1 MRALKT
7 SLLATSTLAGVA
19 ALLAAALPSVA
30 SAQDAPPATD
40 PGEEVLATESS
51 TTQADGTEV
60 TEVEGLVI
68 TGSRIRRNEYTS
80 AAPIQVITREANT
93 LEGLADVGEL
103 LQTTSSASGSA
114 QVNNQLGSFVIEG
127 GGGVSTLS
135 LRGLGAQ
142 RTLILINGRRS
153 GPAGVGG
160 QVGAFDLNVIPE
172 SVIDR
177 IEILKD
183 GASSIYGSDAVAGVV
198 NIITR
203 DDMDGGEAEVYYN
216 KPFDSGGEVLRV
228 AGAWGKTFERG
239 NITISADYWKQ
250 YELELGDRSYTRC
263 SNDYYHSATT
273 GELVD
278 IISRRTGQ
286 PFCYENSVQGSVYL
300 PAFAFYAQY
309 DPTEANGPYD
319 PFTRLLSDFGYAPEG
334 WVVAAM
340 GDSWQPTIDAIY
352 GPGSYNYSTYS
363 YYNVDERIDA
373 GTSVIAPLERATV
386 FATGAYDLA
395 PNVEAYGEVLLNH
408 RKSEQ
413 HLMRGV
419 GPTILPLTYGNPI
432 MYLWDDNGTADPSD
446 DFPTGNVIPIVDN
459 IPFNFEQEVNYTR
472 FLGGLRGDLPS
483 MGFLN
488 GWNYDLFVQRSKS
501 DAEYAND
508 AILDDVMWTLGDDA
522 SQFAQEEVD
531 GDLRGPNLGGCA
543 TAPVSPISG
552 RTCVPIAWFSAD
564 TLANGLTQEQ
574 INYITYRAKGT
585 TEYTQT
591 IVEGTVSGDLFEG
604 PAGPIA
610 AAAGF
615 HWRKDELDD
624 SPDQNAVINN
634 LWGQTT
640 AGRTAGEDTVREVFG
655 EIDVPL
661 LRGVPFAE
669 KLNFNGSA
677 RWSDYDSYG
686 DNSTYKLGLNWQ
698 LSSQFRIR
706 GTYGTSFRAPAL
718 YEMFLANLTGFLGQ
732 TAIDPCI
739 HYQDNDDATVRANCA
754 AQGIPEGYIGAG
766 GSATIFQGGGGKGF
780 LDPETSL
787 AQSLGV
793 IYTPDWI
800 DLSIAIDYFDIR
812 VEDEVTQF
820 GAANIVNLCYALGPF
835 PNEFCGLF
843 TRDMDPD
850 SDAFMGITEV
860 RNNYVNVA
868 EQHNRGYDLNVR
880 YKHSFSWADL
890 TIDGQATWQ
899 IEDIINFSGLAAV
912 DANYVSGEPAFT
924 ANTQARLDR
933 GDWTFFWGVDFI
945 GEQYSVEAK
954 QGATSRYPENVT
966 FKRWREPTAYH
977 DFSVRRKMDDLEI
990 TVGVQNA
997 FDEHPP
1003 LGSFNEFRVGT
1014 AALNSYDLFGRRAFV
1029 NVHKKF

>member
-19 ALLAAALPSVA
+19 ALLAALPSVA

-40 PGEEVLATESS
+40 PGEQVLATEASP
-51 TTQADGTEV
+51 TQADGDEV

-93 LEGLADVGEL
+93 LEGLADTAEL

-114 QVNNQLGSFVIEG
+114 QINNQLGGFVIEG
-127 GGGVSTLS
+127 GGGVNTLS

-172 SVIDR
+172 SIIDR

-203 DDMDGGEAEVYYN
+203 TDMDGGEAEVYYN

-228 AGAWGKTFERG
+228 AGSWGKTFERG
-239 NITISADYWKQ
+239 NFTISADYWRQ

-263 SNDYYHSATT
+263 NNDYYHDSQS

-286 PFCYENSVQGSVYL
+286 PFCYENSSQNTVYL
-300 PAFAFYAQY
+300 PGWAIYAQY
-309 DPTEANGPYD
+309 DPEELQGPYD
-319 PFTRLLSDFGYAPEG
+319 PFTHLLSDFQYAPPG

-340 GDSWQPTIDAIY
+340 GDSWQPTIDGIY
-352 GPGSYNYSTYS
+352 GPDSYNYSTYS

-373 GTSVIAPLERATV
+373 GSSIIPPLERVTV

-395 PNVEAYGEVLLNH
+395 PNVELYSEVLLNR

-413 HLMRGV
+413 HAMRGV
-419 GPTILPLTYGNPI
+419 GPTILPLTYDNPI
-432 MYLWDDNGTADPSD
+432 MYLWDDNGTEEVED
-446 DFPTGNVIPIVDN
+446 DFPTGKATPIVDN
-459 IPFNFEQEVNYTR
+459 VPFNFEQEVNYTR
-472 FLGGLRGDLPS
+472 FMAGLRGDLPT
-483 MGFLN
+483 MGFLD
-488 GWNYDLFVQRSKS
+488 GWNYDIFVQRSKS
-501 DAEYAND
+501 DAEYGND

-522 SQFAQEEVD
+522 AQYSQEDVN
-531 GDLRGPNLGGCA
+531 GVNRGPNLGGCA
-543 TAPVSPISG
+543 TAPTSPITG
-552 RTCVPIAWFSAD
+552 RSCVPIAWFDPD
-564 TLANGLTQEQ
+564 TMANGLTQDQ
-574 INYITYRAKGT
+574 IDYITYHAEGT

-591 IVEGTVSGDLFEG
+591 IVEGSVSGDLFEL
-604 PAGPIA
+604 PAGAVA
-610 AAAGF
+610 AAVGF

-624 SPDQNAVINN
+624 SPDPNAVINN

-655 EIDVPL
+655 EVEVPI

-669 KLNFNGSA
+669 RLDFNASS

-686 DNSTYKLGLNWQ
+686 QNSTYKLGLNWQ

-732 TAIDPCI
+732 TQIDPCI

-754 AQGIPEGYIGAG
+754 AEGIPEEYIGNG
-766 GSATIFQGGGGKGF
+766 GSATISQGGGGKGF
-780 LDPETSL
+780 LDPETSK
-787 AQSLGV
+787 AQSIGV

-843 TRDMDPD
+843 VRDTDPD
-850 SDAFMGITEV
+850 SDSFQGILSV
-860 RNNYVNVA
+860 QNNYVNVA
-868 EQHNRGYDLNVR
+868 EQQNRGYDLTWR

-890 TIDGQATWQ
+890 TWEGQATWQ
-899 IEDIINFSGLAAV
+899 IEDIINFSGLATV

-924 ANTQARLDR
+924 ANTQLRLDR
-933 GDWTFFWGVDFI
+933 GDWTAFWAVDFL
-945 GEQYSVEAK
+945 GEQYSIEAK
-954 QGATSRYPENVT
+954 EGATSRYPENVT

-977 DFSVRRKMDDLEI
+977 DVSLRRKMDDLQI
-990 TVGVQNA
+990 TVGVQNV
-997 FDEHPP
+997 FDEQPP
-1003 LGSFNEFRVGT
+1003 AQSFNEFRVGT
-1014 AALNSYDLFGRRAFV
+1014 AALNQYDMFGRRAFI
-1029 NVHKKF
+1029 NIAKKF

>member
-1 MRALKT
+1 MRALKS

-19 ALLAAALPSVA
+19 ALLAAALPSA
-30 SAQDAPPATD
+30 ALAQDAPPAAD
-40 PGEEVLATESS
+40 PAEETLAT
-51 TTQADGTEV
+51 TADPTQADGTDV

-80 AAPIQVITREANT
+80 AAPIQVITREQNT
-93 LEGLADVGEL
+93 LEGLADTAEL
-103 LQTTSSASGSA
+103 LQTSASASGSA
-114 QVNNQLGSFVIEG
+114 QINNQLGNFVIEG
-127 GGGVSTLS
+127 GGGVNTLS

-142 RTLILINGRRS
+142 RTLILINGRRA

-172 SVIDR
+172 STIER

-203 DDMDGGEAEVYYN
+203 DDVDGGDVELYYN

-228 AGAWGKTFERG
+228 AGTWGQTFERG
-239 NITISADYWKQ
+239 RFSISGDYWKQ
-250 YELELGDRSYTRC
+250 YELELGDRHYTRC
-263 SNDYYHSATT
+263 SQDYYHDADS

-286 PFCYENSVQGSVYL
+286 PFCYENATQNAVYL
-300 PAFAFYAQY
+300 PSLQFYAQY

-319 PFTRLLSDFGYAPEG
+319 PFTRLLSDFGYAPAG
-334 WVVAAM
+334 WFAAAM
-340 GDSWQPTIDAIY
+340 PDSYAPLINHPAYY
-352 GPGSYNYSTYS
+352 GPGAYNYSTYS

-373 GTSVIAPLERATV
+373 GSSVIAPLERITV

-395 PNVEAYGEVLLNH
+395 PNVEAYGEVLLN
-408 RKSEQ
+408 RRNSEQ
-413 HLMRGV
+413 HLTRGV
-419 GPTILPLTYGNPI
+419 SATILPFTYGNPFV
-432 MYLWDDNGTADPSD
+432 Y
-446 DFPTGNVIPIVDN
+446 DFVFDEDLEEFVPVGNALPIVDN

-472 FLGGLRGDLPS
+472 FLGGVRGDLPS

-488 GWNYDLFVQRSKS
+488 GWNYDIFVQRSKS
-501 DAEYAND
+501 DAEYSND
-508 AILDDVMWTLGDDA
+508 AILDDVMWTLGDSE
-522 SQFAQEEVD
+522 SQYAQLND
-531 GDLRGPNLGGCA
+531 TNLGGCA

-552 RTCVPIAWFSAD
+552 RTCVPIDWFDPD

-574 INYITYRAKGT
+574 LDYITYRAEGT

-591 IVEGTVSGDLFEG
+591 IVEGSVSGDVFEL
-604 PAGPIA
+604 PAGPLGA
-610 AAAGF
+610 ALGF

-624 SPDQNAVINN
+624 SPDNNAVINN

-655 EIDVPL
+655 EVEVPL
-661 LRGVPFAE
+661 LRGLPFAE
-669 KLNFNGSA
+669 KVNFTGSA

-686 DNSTYKLGLNWQ
+686 DSTTYKLGLNWQ
-698 LSSQFRIR
+698 MSSQFRIR

-718 YEMFLANLTGFLGQ
+718 YEMFLARLTGFLGQ
-732 TAIDPCI
+732 TTIDPCI
-739 HYQDNDDATVRANCA
+739 HYQNADDEILAANCA
-754 AQGIPEGYIGAG
+754 EAGIPEGYIGRG
-766 GSATIFQGGGGKGF
+766 GSATITQGGGGKGF

-787 AQSLGV
+787 AQSLGI

-820 GAANIVNLCYALGPF
+820 GAANIVNLCYRLGNY

-843 TRDMDPD
+843 ERDLDEE
-850 SDAFMGITEV
+850 SDTYQSILSVE
-860 RNNYVNVA
+860 NNYVNVA
-868 EQHNRGYDLNVR
+868 EQHNRGYDLTFR
-880 YKHSFSWADL
+880 YKHPFSFADM
-890 TIDGQATWQ
+890 TIDGQFTWQ

-912 DANYVSGEPAFT
+912 DANYVSGEPGFT
-924 ANTQARLDR
+924 GNTQVRFDR
-933 GDWTFFWGVDFI
+933 GDWTVFWAVDMI
-945 GEQYSVEAK
+945 GK
-954 QGATSRYPENVT
+954 QFPAEPIIGATSRYPEDVR
-966 FKRWREPTAYH
+966 FKRWREFTAYH
-977 DFSVRRKMDDLEI
+977 DLSVRRKMDDLEI
-990 TVGVQNA
+990 TVGVQNL

-1003 LGSFNEFRVGT
+1003 AGSFNEFRYGI
-1014 AALNSYDLFGRRAFV
+1014 AALNGYDMIGRRAFF